1 MARDI
6 EFVLDKQGVHELL
19 NCKELMDGMQQIG
32 EGVASRAGDGYAAD
46 TRAGNVRAH
55 TFVKATNPKAYYSNL
70 KHNTLLK
77 AIQG

>member
-1 MARDI
+1 MAKDI

-19 NCKELMDGMQQIG
+19 NCQDLMTGMQQIG
-32 EGVASRAGDGYAAD
+32 DSVASRAGDGYAAD
-46 TRAGNVRAH
+46 TRPGKVRAH
-55 TFVKATNPKAYYSNL
+55 TFVKAVDSKAYFSNL

>member
-1 MARDI
+1 MAKDV

-32 EGVASRAGDGYAAD
+32 DEVASRAGEGYAAD
-46 TRAGNVRAH
+46 TRPGKVRAH
-55 TFVKATNPKAYYSNL
+55 TFIKAITSHAYFSNL

-77 AIQG
+77 AIQR